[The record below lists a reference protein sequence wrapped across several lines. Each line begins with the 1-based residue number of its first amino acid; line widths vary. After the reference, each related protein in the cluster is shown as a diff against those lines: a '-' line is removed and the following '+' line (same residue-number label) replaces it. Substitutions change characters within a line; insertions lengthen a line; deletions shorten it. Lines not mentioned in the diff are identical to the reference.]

1 MADLAQ
7 LALARIQGSLPS
19 FPGASL
25 PEQLQNGRT
34 QAHAILLKYVPAL
47 RFDLDAARDVMSEVN
62 AWAER
67 NQEQL
72 SDAMRS
78 PETDLPRWMQLN
90 MGSAERVQ
98 QWVIANFTVA
108 AAGMGPWES
117 GKVAAEVANPS
128 SNISDSWAKADA
140 ESRLQS
146 FGLIV
151 KMEQD
156 GDMAYIFTGPN
167 AASGFGAL
175 PALIVW
181 AIVVTVVG
189 LAAVVV
195 TYLFL
200 AKRLEVNN
208 AIMRD
213 LCQKAQAEGDQAT
226 VEKCIQAT
234 RDIQAID
241 PFSAAV
247 SELGKVA
254 LILGGGYLA
263 FRYGIPWAIGALAKA
278 ARPSSTQSLVR
289 RA

>member
-7 LALARIQGSLPS
+7 LALARIRGSLPA

-25 PEQLQNGRT
+25 PEQLQNGRD
-34 QAHAILLKYVPAL
+34 QAHATLLRYVPEL
-47 RFDLDAARDVMSEVN
+47 RFDLDAARDVMSQVN

-72 SDAMRS
+72 SEAMQS
-78 PETDLPRWMQLN
+78 PDTDLPRWMQLN
-90 MGSAERVQ
+90 MGSADRVQ

-108 AAGMGPWES
+108 AAGLGPWQS
-117 GKVAAEVANPS
+117 GKVAAEVANPG
-128 SNISDSWAKADA
+128 SNISEGWAKADA

-156 GDMAYIFTGPN
+156 GDLAYIFQGPS
-167 AASGFGAL
+167 AMGLGAL

-181 AIVVTVVG
+181 AIVVVVVG

-213 LCQKAQAEGDQAT
+213 LCEKAQAEGDHAT
-226 VEKCIQAT
+226 VEQCLQAT

-254 LILGGGYLA
+254 LILGGGFLA
-263 FRYGIPWAIGALAKA
+263 FRYGIPL
-278 ARPSSTQSLVR
+278 LVESAS
-289 RA
+289 RAWQKRTRA